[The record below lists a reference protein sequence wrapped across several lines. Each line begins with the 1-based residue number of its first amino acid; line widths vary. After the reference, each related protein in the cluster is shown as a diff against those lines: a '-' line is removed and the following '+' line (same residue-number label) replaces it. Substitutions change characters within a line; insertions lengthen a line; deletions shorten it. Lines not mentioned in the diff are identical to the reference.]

1 MLARMIV
8 VLFWLAILGVG
19 GSRADGLTTLKAG
32 PLRVGVLTDMAGP
45 YRDAAGEGSVIAAG
59 IAVEDFGK
67 TVLGR
72 PIEILSADHQ
82 NKPDIASDI
91 ARHWFDEDDVSMVT
105 DLTNSSVAI
114 AVQKLAQDKHR
125 IDLVTSTA
133 TTALTND
140 ECSPYGA
147 HWTFDSYALSA
158 GTARAVI
165 ASGGRSWFFI
175 AADYAF
181 GANLEATAARVIQ
194 AAGGQVIGHAVAPLN
209 TSDFASQLV
218 SAEASGA
225 AVIGLANSGADTANS
240 VKQAVEFG
248 LAGNHKLAAFLPFI
262 TDIKSIGLAN
272 AQGLLLTTAFYW
284 DRDEA
289 SRAWS
294 QRFFERHHAMP
305 TMIQAGTYS
314 AVLHYLKAIRAV
326 QTDAPDAV
334 MRAMRAAPVEDAVF
348 RHGELRADG
357 QMVHDMYLV
366 QVKRPAESRSAWDL
380 YKVVRTIPGEQAF
393 QALGDGSCK
402 FALQPE

>member
-1 MLARMIV
+1 MPMRMRLLV
-8 VLFWLAILGVG
+8 FGLLTLVTMSG
-19 GSRADGLTTLKAG
+19 RADPLV
-32 PLRVGVLTDMAGP
+32 PLRLGVLTDMAGP
-45 YRDAAGEGSVIAAG
+45 YGDAAGAGAVIAARL
-59 IAVEDFGK
+59 AVEDFGGM
-67 TVLGR
+67 VLGR

-82 NKPDIASDI
+82 NKPDVASDI
-91 ARHWFDEDDVSMVT
+91 ARHWFDEDGVSMVT

-114 AVQKLAQDKHR
+114 AVQKLAQEKRR

-140 ECSPYGA
+140 ACAPYGA

-165 ASGGRSWFFI
+165 EDGGKSWFFI
-175 AADYAF
+175 TADYAF
-181 GANLEATAARVIQ
+181 GANLEATASRVIR
-194 AAGGQVIGHAVAPLN
+194 AADGQVLGHAVAPLN
-209 TSDFASQLV
+209 TTDFASQLV

-225 AVIGLANSGADTANS
+225 EVIGFANSGADTANAL
-240 VKQAVEFG
+240 KQAMEFG
-248 LAGNHKLAAFLPFI
+248 LGGKRKFAAFLPFI
-262 TDIKSIGLAN
+262 TDIKAIGLAN

-284 DRDEA
+284 DRDDA

-314 AVLHYLKAIRAV
+314 AVLHYLRVVRAAK
-326 QTDAPDAV
+326 TDEPDTV

-348 RHGELRADG
+348 HHGELRADG

-366 QVKRPAESRSAWDL
+366 QVKSPAESQGPWDL
-380 YKVVRTIPGEQAF
+380 YKVVRTIPGERAF
-393 QALGDGSCK
+393 QPLHEGSCRI
-402 FALQPE
+402 ARPNG